1 MVGQAH
7 PPEYHA
13 LSLNHH
19 MKVKEG
25 WSRVPAR
32 DAIGLLVRLSTA
44 RNRGQSAVVFMA
56 GQHRHGGVVA
66 VQAVRRQNM
75 LRYQVVQRSER
86 HRAGAH
92 LVGQGRQAVGTRTP
106 TTATR
111 FARIRCSSSPSAGR
125 R

>member
-56 GQHRHGGVVA
+56 ASTRCD
-66 VQAVRRQNM
+66 
-75 LRYQVVQRSER
+75 
-86 HRAGAH
+86 RAG
-92 LVGQGRQAVGTRTP
+92 GQQPASVPGW
-106 TTATR
+106 
-111 FARIRCSSSPSAGR
+111 RIRLREKDGPVFTNPRLGPAITFLKDIHSICSV
-125 R
+125 